1 MNFMRFRYFYLLSSL
16 FLIFFGAYSIVR
28 WGFVYSIDFS
38 GGTNWEFKLE
48 KDLTKEE
55 VEETITVSSGIE
67 IDSLEK
73 NYDQAYVLKAPPIS
87 LDQKMGI
94 EEAFLQK
101 ETTYQELKFESLG
114 PSLGKELIRKTI
126 IAVIL
131 ASLTILIYVGQR
143 FSATVFGISAIL
155 AMFHD
160 TFLLIAS
167 FSILGHFFGAQV
179 DSLFVTAVLTILSF
193 SVHDTVVVYDR
204 VRELKRKKSTD
215 LKSLANQAVAETL
228 TRSINNSMT
237 IIFMLFSLALLGGE
251 TTRWFAIALLIGTV
265 LGTYSSTFTAVPLLL
280 LWDDLKNKKNK
291 NKPK

>member
-1 MNFMRFRYFYLLSSL
+1 MNFMRFRHFYLLFSL
-16 FLIFFGAYSIVR
+16 LLIFFGAYSIVR

-48 KDLTKEE
+48 EEFTKEE
-55 VEETITVSSGIE
+55 VEETIISSSGIK
-67 IDSLEK
+67 IDSFEK
-73 NYDQAYVLKAPPIS
+73 TADQIYILKAPPVS
-87 LDQKMGI
+87 FDQKIEI
-94 EEAFLQK
+94 EEAFFQK
-101 ETTYQELKFESLG
+101 EATYQELKFESIG
-114 PSLGKELIRKTI
+114 PSLGKELIRKTLV
-126 IAVIL
+126 AVIL

-167 FSILGHFFGAQV
+167 FSVLGHFFGAQV
-179 DSLFVTAVLTILSF
+179 DSLFVTAVLTVLSF

-204 VRELKRKKSTD
+204 IRELKRRKSTD

-280 LWDDLKNKKNK
+280 LWESLKNRKKTYN
-291 NKPK
+291 

>member
-1 MNFMRFRYFYLLSSL
+1 MNFMRFRHFYLLFSL
-16 FLIFFGAYSIVR
+16 LLIFVGAYSIIR

-38 GGTNWEFKLE
+38 GGTNWEFRLQKE
-48 KDLTKEE
+48 FTKEE
-55 VEETITVSSGIE
+55 VKEIIIGSSDIE
-67 IDSLEK
+67 IDSL
-73 NYDQAYVLKAPPIS
+73 DQNSDQSYLLKAPPVS
-87 LDQKMGI
+87 FDQKIQI
-94 EEAFLQK
+94 EEAFFQK
-101 ETTYQELKFESLG
+101 EADYQELKFESLG
-114 PSLGKELIRKTI
+114 PSLGRELIRKTI

-167 FSILGHFFGAQV
+167 FSILGHFFGAQI

-204 VRELKRKKSTD
+204 IRELKRKKSTD
-215 LKSLANQAVAETL
+215 LKSLANRAVAETL
-228 TRSINNSMT
+228 TRSVNNSMT

-280 LWDDLKNKKNK
+280 LWENLKNRKKHPN
-291 NKPK
+291 